1 MTTYRA
7 ATPADEPG
15 LHALWAVC
23 FAAPQL
29 LPLYRSDP
37 DRLPRTMVAEGS
49 DGVEAVVYW
58 LPRRVRNAEGGID
71 LVGGVANVATRPDA
85 RGRGHIRS
93 LLGMALESMSE
104 AGCDWSLLFTGSPGV
119 YESSGYKVF
128 SQSLTRGP
136 LAAATRDTSG
146 VRRASVAE
154 WPLLAELYDRHN
166 AHRPLTTVRSR
177 RTGPQGAGPLHDS
190 FDLRLAEGSRELR
203 GPARHDPHRWRCWM
217 AVAPVPSWFPSCFV
231 VPPEASRPPGACR
244 VTRAEARLTPG
255 EPALPFLFAELET
268 VADTSGMARPLAVD
282 PSPTLASPSAIHWV
296 ADYF

>member
-7 ATPADEPG
+7 ATPADEPD

-23 FAAPQL
+23 FTAPQL

-58 LPRRVRNAEGGID
+58 LPRRLRNAEGGID

-93 LLGMALESMSE
+93 LLGLALESMSE

-136 LAAATRDTSG
+136 LAAATREASA
-146 VRRASVAE
+146 VRRASLAE

-166 AHRPLTTVRSR
+166 AHRPLTTVRTPDDWR
-177 RTGPQGAGPLHDS
+177 HRVPAHYDDS
-190 FDLRLAEGSRELR
+190 VDLRLAEGSGYVALRWHDTSVEVLEAAGHLPELFS
-203 GPARHDPHRWRCWM
+203 W
-217 AVAPVPSWFPSCFV
+217 VAA
-231 VPPEASRPPGACR
+231 EAAALGI
-244 VTRAEARLTPG
+244 TRASARLTPG
-255 EPALPFLFAELET
+255 EPALPFLFAGLET